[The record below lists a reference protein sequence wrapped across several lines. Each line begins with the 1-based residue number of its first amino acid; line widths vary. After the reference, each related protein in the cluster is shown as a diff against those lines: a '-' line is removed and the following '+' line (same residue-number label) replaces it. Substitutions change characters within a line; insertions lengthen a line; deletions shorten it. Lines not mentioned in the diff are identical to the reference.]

1 MILHSV
7 TGSWRHERTRWQ
19 AWVGMLD
26 RRRKFGG
33 TGAHSPKKHSR
44 PTAAKLLYASCVAA
58 RATTALSAER
68 SGQRQTFRSVGLCL
82 GCAGSLLKRLACTR
96 ASARCSKVARKVGLS
111 GSIGPQLW
119 KSPFKN
125 PEGRN

>member
-1 MILHSV
+1 MRGRVGRL
-7 TGSWRHERTRWQ
+7 G

-33 TGAHSPKKHSR
+33 TGEHSPKKHSC
-44 PTAAKLLYASCVAA
+44 PTAARLYASCVAA

-82 GCAGSLLKRLACTR
+82 GCAGSLPKRLA
-96 ASARCSKVARKVGLS
+96 SAPEPQRVAARSPEQWDFPVRSGLRCEIAL
-111 GSIGPQLW
+111 
-119 KSPFKN
+119 
-125 PEGRN
+125 